1 MTMNKKMLREITVMQ
16 LFKQHYYWLDKD
28 KRVCVCVSVSV

>member
-1 MTMNKKMLREITVMQ
+1 MNKKMLREITVMQ

-28 KRVCVCVSVSV
+28 KCVYKFV